1 MLDLSS
7 FLSENAISYPING
20 EMDSKDLPERINLT
34 VNSPIGY
41 KGDIYKV
48 GKEYQLHITINYAF
62 DSNCDRCLKP
72 TSSKVETVLS
82 GKLVSD
88 TGKFNDEDE
97 LNDIIFYEDDRLN
110 IKEYVWNQVVSSL
123 PMKILCNN
131 ECKGLCHTCGMD
143 LNAQS
148 CDCMGNTIDPRL
160 EKLKD
165 LFSEK

>member
-1 MLDLSS
+1 MLDLSR
-7 FLSENAISYPING
+7 FLSENAISYPINQ
-20 EMDSKDLPERINLT
+20 EMDSKDLPERVNLI
-34 VNSPIGY
+34 VNSPIVY

-48 GKEYQLHITINYAF
+48 ANEYQIHITINYTF
-62 DSNCDRCLKP
+62 DSNCDRCLKQ
-72 TSSKVETVLS
+72 TSSELETILS
-82 GKLVSD
+82 GKLVSS

-97 LNDIIFYEDDRLN
+97 QEDIIFYEDDRLN

-123 PMKILCNN
+123 PMKILCNK

-143 LNAQS
+143 LNTQS
-148 CDCMGNTIDPRL
+148 CDCMGSIIDPRL